1 MVGVGRQVTP
11 SGAEPHTQQ
20 GVAPGKT
27 WPLHF
32 DAMTDP
38 EDKPSFLARL
48 SILGTIAA
56 IVMQMTMSFEPA
68 SRDAM
73 VVTMFIPGSLFM
85 GIAGVYYLF
94 KGKPMGADSV
104 IAGRLYQAWG
114 ASLLGGALIYMLS
127 LRN

>member
-1 MVGVGRQVTP
+1 MVGAGRQVTP
-11 SGAEPHTQQ
+11 SGPEPHTQQ
-20 GVAPGKT
+20 GVALGKAR
-27 WPLHF
+27 PLYF

-56 IVMQMTMSFEPA
+56 IIMQMTTSFVEG
-68 SRDAM
+68 SRDAI

-104 IAGRLYQAWG
+104 IAGRLYQVWG
-114 ASLLGGALIYMLS
+114 ASLLGGGLIYMLS

>member
-1 MVGVGRQVTP
+1 
-11 SGAEPHTQQ
+11 
-20 GVAPGKT
+20 
-27 WPLHF
+27 
-32 DAMTDP
+32 MTDP
-38 EDKPSFLARL
+38 KDKPSFLARL

-56 IVMQMTMSFEPA
+56 IIMQMTMSFLA
-68 SRDAM
+68 GSRDA
-73 VVTMFIPGSLFM
+73 VVVLMFIPGSLFI

-104 IAGRLYQAWG
+104 IAGRLYKAWG